1 MYEPVVDLK
10 ELVKKR
16 GIIKGKLT
24 LFVKYLN
31 AIEGPLS
38 AEKYIDLQLR
48 YSKIT
53 KILVDYENIQDLIE
67 TACTDYEVQLQE
79 REAFENNYYT
89 NVSLCKKLMQEFEN
103 SKPQTAPPSSNS
115 SDKPH
120 SNSVK
125 LPEIKLPTF
134 DGNATNWLEFRDQFD
149 AVVNDSNIKPILK
162 LKYLRGCLTG
172 SALNVIS
179 SLDYCEESYAIAWR
193 LLCERYNN
201 PKVLVT
207 NHLRELLS
215 IETIQSTPSALRT
228 LVDNLSKHLRTLNKL
243 SVNTENWD
251 VILIFLLSSKLDK
264 FLHRKWEEKTNS
276 RELPNLQDF
285 KSFLRAQ
292 ADLLESLGSDRPD
305 EQPEANGTRKALV
318 IASSPGHGTSPKPS
332 PKPKAHAV
340 PAATAA
346 STGLLAKMVSRL
358 HRDPTTTY
366 QVAEL
371 EGPSSLR
378 GHDGGGEG

>member
-1 MYEPVVDLK
+1 MESDIVV
-10 ELVKKR
+10 
-16 GIIKGKLT
+16 
-24 LFVKYLN
+24 
-31 AIEGPLS
+31 EGFQKS
-38 AEKYIDLQLR
+38 EEIHQLR
-48 YSKIT
+48 YLHSMFAKLKEKVSYGNIIKKIECKNHVIKNYT
-53 KILVDYENIQDLIE
+53 SALYKVCKRRITTPCHNNVKDILDKKNICIKDMLYGQQYENVAK
-67 TACTDYEVQLQE
+67 T
-79 REAFENNYYT
+79 
-89 NVSLCKKLMQEFEN
+89 
-103 SKPQTAPPSSNS
+103 
-115 SDKPH
+115 
-120 SNSVK
+120 
-125 LPEIKLPTF
+125 
-134 DGNATNWLEFRDQFD
+134 
-149 AVVNDSNIKPILK
+149 
-162 LKYLRGCLTG
+162 
-172 SALNVIS
+172 
-179 SLDYCEESYAIAWR
+179 
-193 LLCERYNN
+193 
-201 PKVLVT
+201 
-207 NHLRELLS
+207 
-215 IETIQSTPSALRT
+215 LRT

-251 VILIFLLSSKLDK
+251 VTLIFLLSSKLDK

-285 KSFLRAQ
+285 KSFLCAQ